1 MLQHALDPYP
11 PDSCPPAGDGLTAA
25 APPAPREHTESTR
38 TLVPGSLGPALH
50 LAAGLADR
58 LAAAGLGL
66 DVSISVAYHHVE
78 RCPAV
83 DVLAH
88 GRDARRLVA
97 LAACSRLFDI
107 PLTVTSHP
115 PAPDPEVERVWV
127 GGAVARGGVRLVVH
141 ASLTDPAAVAGARR
155 AFPAG
160 TGGW

>member
-78 RCPAV
+78 RCPAADFLV
-83 DVLAH
+83 H
-88 GRDARRLVA
+88 GEDARRLVV
-97 LAACSRLFDI
+97 LAACSRLFDV
-107 PLTVTSHP
+107 PLTVTEDP
-115 PAPDPEVERVWV
+115 PAPETGRVWV
-127 GGAVARGGVRLVVH
+127 GGAVVRGGVRLVVH
-141 ASLTDPAAVAGARR
+141 AFLTDPAAVADACQD
-155 AFPAG
+155 FPAG